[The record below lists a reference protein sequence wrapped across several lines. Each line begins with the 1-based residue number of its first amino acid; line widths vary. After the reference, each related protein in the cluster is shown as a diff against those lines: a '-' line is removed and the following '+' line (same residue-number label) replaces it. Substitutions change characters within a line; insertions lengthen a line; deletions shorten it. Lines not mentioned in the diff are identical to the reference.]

1 MRIEI
6 RYLRKQAWVKASGGG
21 CIFTFI
27 FLTGSG
33 PETGSTGE
41 RLNDNEKVGHL
52 KNVIRCVNMRSTFMS
67 SKNAWGCCTSNLESQ
82 AHFVLSHESTPSFF
96 PPCIFL
102 MKKVKLEV
110 LRTISKLLQEN
121 QLIRQQLVELNKTR
135 WCWTGTAAGH
145 RPSISSPV
153 IIRVKI
159 HYWCKCLVPSVWK
172 IEKAT
177 WCNGMVWLVICFRP
191 RSVVL

>member
-1 MRIEI
+1 M
-6 RYLRKQAWVKASGGG
+6 KASSRG

-41 RLNDNEKVGHL
+41 RLNDKEKVGHL
-52 KNVIRCVNMRSTFMS
+52 KNVIRCVNMRSLFMS
-67 SKNAWGCCTSNLESQ
+67 SKNAWGCCTRNLESQ
-82 AHFVLSHESTPSFF
+82 AHFVLSHEPTSFF

-121 QLIRQQLVELNKTR
+121 QLIRQRLVELNKTQ

-145 RPSISSPV
+145 RPLVSSAV

-159 HYWCKCLVPSVWK
+159 HYWCKCLGPSVWK
-172 IEKAT
+172 IEKT
-177 WCNGMVWLVICFRP
+177 TRCNGIVWLVISFR
-191 RSVVL
+191 RRNMKRTFVL